1 VRKSKPDKV
10 VMWRSFLIVI
20 GILLAIP
27 GIFAGIIYLSTA
39 KWGEVY
45 ETNDVADY
53 GNITGNY
60 DNESPQAFIFSFFP
74 ETMDESFSQVNY
86 HYKAIYGGAYAYEAW
101 LEFVIDDH
109 TEFEAYVENLLGG
122 KRLLPFPFDERYM
135 VYDFEEAS
143 HKGIVLV
150 SKQAQHLIFV
160 AYGIHGDHATLY
172 DLSYYLDQFNIGP
185 IAKKENQ
192 TQVKQGSYYAVG
204 DYEEMMTPYL
214 SLNGDDHT
222 FYLGAGALFSAA
234 AYGTYEVKDSRLI
247 AKSQV
252 GTYVFEIM
260 DSGSVVLI
268 ENGDNHF
275 LQLPTYTEFVYKLR

>member
-1 VRKSKPDKV
+1 MRKSKPDKV

-45 ETNDVADY
+45 ETNDIADY

-109 TEFEAYVENLLGG
+109 TAFEAYVENLLGG

-150 SKQAQHLIFV
+150 SKQDQHLIFV
-160 AYGIHGDHATLY
+160 AYGIHGDHATLN
-172 DLSYYLDQFNIGP
+172 DLRYYWDQFNIGP

-222 FYLGAGALFSAA
+222 FYLGAGELVSAA